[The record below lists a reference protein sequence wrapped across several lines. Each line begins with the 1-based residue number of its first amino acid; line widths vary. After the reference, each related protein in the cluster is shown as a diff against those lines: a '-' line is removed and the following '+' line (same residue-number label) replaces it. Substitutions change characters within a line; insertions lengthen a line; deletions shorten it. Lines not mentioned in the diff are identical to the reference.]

1 MAGFKTHLTVSSLAG
16 VGYGAT
22 AHFMYGVPASTC
34 ILAGGLCGVS
44 GMLPDVDSGPGRPL
58 RESMGFAAAVVP
70 MMLIDRLEQF
80 GLSQEMMILVGA
92 LIYVAVRF
100 GVAELLRRYT
110 IHRGMFHSLPAAAI
124 AGELAF
130 LLASGD
136 DVRLRVYKA
145 GAVVLG
151 YVSHLVLDEL
161 YSLELYRGRPRLK
174 RSFGT
179 ALKVFSHSW
188 WPNLSTYAKLAL
200 LTMIVIKEP
209 SWMQDVQQH
218 ERQLRAERY
227 AAELQQQPTAGA
239 PRAGD
244 AEASREANTVEE
256 TVKREVGRAAS
267 WFK

>member
-16 VGYGAT
+16 VGYGAA

-58 RESMGFAAAVVP
+58 RESMAFAAAVVP
-70 MMLIDRLEQF
+70 MMMIDRLEQL

-110 IHRGMFHSLPAAAI
+110 IHRGMFHSLPAALI

-130 LLASGD
+130 LLTSGD
-136 DVRLRVYKA
+136 DLRLRVYKA
-145 GAVVLG
+145 GGVVLG

-161 YSLELYRGRPRLK
+161 YSFEFHRGRMQLK

-188 WPNLSTYAKLAL
+188 WPNLSTYAKLAI
-200 LTMIVIKEP
+200 LTLIVIKEP
-209 SWMQDVQQH
+209 GWMQDVR
-218 ERQLRAERY
+218 ERDRQLRAERY
-227 AAELQQQPTAGA
+227 AAELREPPA
-239 PRAGD
+239 AGD
-244 AEASREANTVEE
+244 ANTVEQ
-256 TVKREVGRAAS
+256 TVRRELDRAAS

>member
-70 MMLIDRLEQF
+70 MMLIDRLEQL

-110 IHRGMFHSLPAAAI
+110 IHRGMFHSLPAALI

-179 ALKVFSHSW
+179 ARESVQPFVVAQPLDLRKAGAADHDRHQGAQLDAGR
-188 WPNLSTYAKLAL
+188 PTARAPTPRGTLRRRTSTTAHGRAPMPA
-200 LTMIVIKEP
+200 T
-209 SWMQDVQQH
+209 
-218 ERQLRAERY
+218 RRLRAR
-227 AAELQQQPTAGA
+227 PT
-239 PRAGD
+239 PWK
-244 AEASREANTVEE
+244 
-256 TVKREVGRAAS
+256 KR
-267 WFK
+267 